1 VNVSSLAR
9 SALGWTVIV
18 LDTAVVASSA
28 IAAGALLSPTHP
40 LVNRLYREFARVA
53 LFGCGARV
61 RSNGDAH
68 LDASECYVFVSNH
81 VSNLDPVAI
90 LLALR
95 RHAVRFV
102 AKQELARVPLFG
114 AALRSTGNII
124 VARSDTRRD
133 LAALDEA
140 QRELLRQVSV
150 LFFAEGTRSRDG
162 ELGPFKRGA
171 AAFALRA
178 GMSLVP
184 VGVHG
189 THDILPRG
197 VFVRGAG
204 KVGVSVGEPISVAGR
219 GFEDRAALTQEL
231 FEAVARQIER
241 ARGFAAS

>member
-9 SALGWTVIV
+9 SALGWSVIV

-28 IAAGALLSPTHP
+28 IVAGALLSPTHP
-40 LVNRLYREFARVA
+40 LVNRLYRAFSRIA
-53 LFGCGARV
+53 LLGCGARV
-61 RSNGDAH
+61 RSNGDDH
-68 LDASECYVFVSNH
+68 LDSSQRYVFVSNH

-90 LLALR
+90 VLALP
-95 RHAVRFV
+95 RHALRFV
-102 AKQELARVPLFG
+102 AKQELARIPLFG
-114 AALRSTGNII
+114 AALRSTGNVI

-133 LAALDEA
+133 VAALDEA
-140 QRELLRQVSV
+140 QRELLRRVSV

-162 ELGPFKRGA
+162 QLGAFKRGA

-178 GMSLVP
+178 GMSVVP

-197 VFVRGAG
+197 ALVRRAG

-219 GFEDRAALTQEL
+219 DFEDRAALTDEL
-231 FEAVARQIER
+231 FEAVAREIER
-241 ARGFAAS
+241 ARGLVVS